1 MAENFPNLGRDMQ
14 SKSMKLIVNFS
25 AEILESR
32 RKWDN
37 IFKVLNEKQQQKKT
51 IKQAH
56 SIRQGFPSETDLPR
70 KTKLQ

>member
-37 IFKVLNEKQQQKKT
+37 IFKVKNNKEEVL
-51 IKQAH
+51 
-56 SIRQGFPSETDLPR
+56 L
-70 KTKLQ
+70 